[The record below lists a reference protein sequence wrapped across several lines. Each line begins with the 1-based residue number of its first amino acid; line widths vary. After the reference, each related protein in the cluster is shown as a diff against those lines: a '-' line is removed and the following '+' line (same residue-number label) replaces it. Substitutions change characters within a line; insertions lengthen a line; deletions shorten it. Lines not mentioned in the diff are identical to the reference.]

1 METWGCLQIFKL
13 TTKFVS
19 LIALQPKHMNTHSK
33 CYCIP
38 FATSYTGCLRFT
50 TNQLLIPHT
59 HTQATFRDKE
69 LTFCCVF
76 WFGCCW
82 TVCGKLTVG
91 FCTVFGSCTVCTCPL
106 FGIVPPVPVGRFQLT
121 PVLAFVRNE
130 KVFLVPPVLN
140 VCWKTWRSILS
151 DYVLLLHIR

>member
-1 METWGCLQIFKL
+1 MWKLEDVFKSSSWPQSLLALLCNPSTWIHIVSVTASPLQQ
-13 TTKFVS
+13 V
-19 LIALQPKHMNTHSK
+19 
-33 CYCIP
+33 
-38 FATSYTGCLRFT
+38 
-50 TNQLLIPHT
+50 TNQSIVNPIHT
-59 HTQATFRDKE
+59 HTQATFRNKE